1 MALIPRLS
9 ICTTGR
15 CGIMTITETTGVATT
30 PGDNSSMWGDT
41 VTAADVVSASITIE
55 YPNGTEDVYD
65 VTSSIPNPVVGSF
78 SFGSFSPVNGSYFV
92 DGKYTITYT
101 ITTATETFT
110 NDIITYLICQISCCV
125 DSMFKTLP
133 NKMCEM
139 CDYDTYLAN
148 ALKMEALLKALR
160 SAINSGLI
168 VTADALLVQLQGLC
182 DWDECNCH

>member
-15 CGIMTITETTGVATT
+15 CGLMTITETTGVATA
-30 PGDNSSMWGDT
+30 PGDDSSRWGDT
-41 VTAADVVSASITIE
+41 VVAADVVSASITIG

-65 VTSSIPNPVVGSF
+65 VTSSLPNPVVGSF
-78 SFGSFSPVNGSYFV
+78 SYGTFSPVNGSYFV

-101 ITTATETFT
+101 INTATETFT
-110 NDIITYLICQISCCV
+110 NNIITFLICQISCCV

-133 NKMCEM
+133 NKMCET
-139 CDYDTYLAN
+139 CDYDAYLTN
-148 ALKMEALLKALR
+148 ALKMEALLKSLR

-168 VTADALLVQLQGLC
+168 PTADALLTQLQALC
-182 DWDECNCH
+182 DWNECNCH